1 MLVAAAAFLG
11 GANTILKAKIERV
24 IRKRREEAADL
35 TPSCCTKAEAGKSGS
50 IMRLKVLAVLAR
62 EPLMRSQI
70 KEQAAEREGR
80 TPLTENASL
89 TPHSGDHDGRVPLQ
103 WTKEQPHK
111 NSTLEASSASV
122 AIRIQYRGIERTIEF
137 PLMPHTIGQ
146 LALEAAI
153 RHVTIGELIT
163 ELITAVL
170 SKDLFPLVL
179 DNIDPES

>member
-89 TPHSGDHDGRVPLQ
+89 IPSP
-103 WTKEQPHK
+103 
-111 NSTLEASSASV
+111 
-122 AIRIQYRGIERTIEF
+122 
-137 PLMPHTIGQ
+137 
-146 LALEAAI
+146 
-153 RHVTIGELIT
+153 
-163 ELITAVL
+163 
-170 SKDLFPLVL
+170 
-179 DNIDPES
+179 IDQNRCAHWRNPMDMMRQG

>member
-1 MLVAAAAFLG
+1 
-11 GANTILKAKIERV
+11 
-24 IRKRREEAADL
+24 
-35 TPSCCTKAEAGKSGS
+35 
-50 IMRLKVLAVLAR
+50 MRLKVLAVLAR
-62 EPLMRSQI
+62 EPLMGGQI

-103 WTKEQPHK
+103 WINEQPHK
-111 NSTLEASSASV
+111 NSKPHSCSANF
-122 AIRIQYRGIERTIEF
+122 AIRFHRRGVERTAEL
-137 PLMPHTIGQ
+137 PLATHAIGQ